1 MEKKTSETLKRGFK
15 HNFETQP
22 GHRLGPVIGS
32 RVRWVGPGQQKKN
45 TYIKYLTSYNATL
58 T

>member
-32 RVRWVGPGQQKKN
+32 RVNKKN
-45 TYIKYLTSYNATL
+45 TYIKHLTSYNATL

>member
-32 RVRWVGPGQQKKN
+32 RVRRVGPGQQKKKHLYKTPN
-45 TYIKYLTSYNATL
+45 
-58 T
+58 